1 MFNRGFDGFGVKIQ
15 WKPMVFDGF
24 CYVKYVKMNFTR
36 WEARFGIFRPF
47 GNIFFRRF
55 LTTRSKVM
63 IKFTFFIENHV
74 ISIALVYIRIPIV
87 IQAESKC
94 RISDENHKNYHQFW
108 MSCWISPEKYIFKF
122 TKVAKSRF
130 PSDENQN
137 SWFYIMKTIKNRWF
151 T

>member
-1 MFNRGFDGFGVKIQ
+1 MFNRGFVDFGVKTQ
-15 WKPMVFDGF
+15 WKSLVFYGF
-24 CYVKYVKMNFTR
+24 HYVKYVKMHFTR
-36 WEARFGIFRPF
+36 WEARFSNFTTF
-47 GNIFFRRF
+47 EHLFFRRVF
-55 LTTRSKVM
+55 TSRSKVM
-63 IKFTFFIENHV
+63 IKFMFFIENHV
-74 ISIALVYIRIPIV
+74 ISIALVYIRIPTV

-137 SWFYIMKTIKNRWF
+137 SWFYIMKTIRNRWF